1 MPSVSAA
8 VRVILVSH
16 AASLGVLLA
25 IALLCGDRFPQG
37 DVLGCALVCGVFG
50 ALAVIAFYLALS
62 RGAMGASAAV
72 SGLLAA
78 AIPSCV
84 AMIQEGHPGWRRG
97 TGFFVAGVAIW
108 LIAGGTASGRR
119 ESRSTLRLA
128 ILAGAGFGIYFVA
141 LKFAA
146 TGGLIW
152 PMAAAR
158 MASLTT
164 VSLWLAL
171 LWFGRAPGVSVTS
184 RMSATAIRW
193 ALSTALFDTAGNL
206 AFMAATRVGL
216 PGIHHPARGLDPK
229 GKAHP
234 PAGAGHARR
243 SGSCGDDY
251 AMRWAIAAWLPERR
265 RARSAPQTRG
275 SWKARSVPGIRR
287 SQPRWPGT
295 ARESVAGEVA
305 ALLSLI

>member
-1 MPSVSAA
+1 LETLLQANGLLALLAAGFWGCGDFSGGMAVRKAGGRVPSVSAA

-78 AIPSCV
+78 ASPSCV

-206 AFMAATRVGL
+206 AFMAATRVGRL
-216 PGIHHPARGLDPK
+216 DVASVLASLYPASTILL
-229 GKAHP
+229 
-234 PAGAGHARR
+234 AG
-243 SGSCGDDY
+243 
-251 AMRWAIAAWLPERR
+251 WILKEKP
-265 RARSAPQTRG
+265 TRQQALG
-275 SWKARSVPGIRR
+275 ML
-287 SQPRWPGT
+287 
-295 ARESVAGEVA
+295 VA
-305 ALLSLI
+305 AAAVVMITL